1 MRHIEQG
8 VRHAHGAR
16 GVDDTLGFESAIG
29 LSVLQSGALA
39 VAITP
44 SLAYMGEAA
53 SNAGVGSFGVSYGI
67 YNMAW
72 AVGLLGGP
80 AVGGFLFERFG
91 FARLTLAWAPVL
103 VLVTWLLGRVQFQR
117 SPPKE
122 LS

>member
-1 MRHIEQG
+1 
-8 VRHAHGAR
+8 
-16 GVDDTLGFESAIG
+16 
-29 LSVLQSGALA
+29 

-53 SNAGVGSFGVSYGI
+53 SNAGIGSFGVSYGI

-80 AVGGFLFERFG
+80 AVGGFLFERIG

-103 VLVTWLLGRVQFQR
+103 VLVTWLLGRVQFKVR
-117 SPPKE
+117 LKPE
-122 LS
+122 FHR